1 MRQGFFQHRT
11 APLLQGV
18 DDPRLRV
25 DAEAEY
31 KNAHQLLRQFRAQGA
46 TPKAMEPARLSLFVA
61 SVALLTYGQLH
72 VIPDIL
78 DNLPPVRHPAR
89 LLARSVS
96 ALLPSPRTPTC
107 SHDLPSSSRGSKQ
120 TVPPSSGARPWAGS
134 ACSQPP
140 DTRPA
145 HERTRNAPPSRNP
158 CQGRSTPDA

>member
-1 MRQGFFQHRT
+1 MTEPARPDEYWRRIVRQGFFQHRT

-96 ALLPSPRTPTC
+96 ALLP
-107 SHDLPSSSRGSKQ
+107 LPADAD
-120 TVPPSSGARPWAGS
+120 VF
-134 ACSQPP
+134 
-140 DTRPA
+140 TRPA
-145 HERTRNAPPSRNP
+145 LVLAWVEANRPAIVWSETLGRFCLQPASGHPP
-158 CQGRSTPDA
+158 GA